1 MRLEACGG
9 CAWRLRWGRWRK
21 VYYVSDGVYAQ
32 SRDREAQRG
41 DVPHAGLRRTDHRD
55 ALADAKAWR
64 RALPSRAGG
73 ESGGADSGG
82 GGDWGRSGD
91 GAGGNAADSAG
102 SGRNDVRRIFAA
114 GAGGDGWVRDE

>member
-64 RALPSRAGG
+64 RALPSRARLEPGWTN
-73 ESGGADSGG
+73 SGG
-82 GGDWGRSGD
+82 GGDWFRSGY

-102 SGRNDVRRIFAA
+102 SGRNDVCRILATRP
-114 GAGGDGWVRDE
+114 GGDGSVRDE